1 MIAQGESP
9 LFSFNGKHC
18 DDFDVT
24 FLPSAYPFI
33 PAQSIPQT
41 SVSGRH
47 GTLRWKGR
55 TFSPKRLKG
64 KLYFLNTSGDD
75 TPIPTDELLRR
86 ASDVTAWL
94 CGTDGRGKLIL
105 DALPDRYFI
114 AEVSDEAALMDDDWA
129 SGEAAIAFTCQPFAY
144 AVSEDGVT
152 VQTSANAAKSAA
164 LGVQGNAETMLA
176 FRVTCASGTMNTA
189 TVETPTCRFD
199 FTGLGMTAGETLVAR
214 YAQEDILL
222 LEIEGVDGGTRSAMA
237 MRTTDSDDDLLLSPG
252 KNAVTVKTEKAC
264 SVELTARGRY
274 L

>member
-33 PAQSIPQT
+33 PVQSIPQT
-41 SVSGRH
+41 SVGGRH

-237 MRTTDSDDDLLLSPG
+237 MRTNGQRRRS
-252 KNAVTVKTEKAC
+252 C
-264 SVELTARGRY
+264 CCRRGRTR
-274 L
+274 

>member
-9 LFSFNGKHC
+9 LFSFSGKHC

-24 FLPSAYPFI
+24 FLPSAYPLI
-33 PAQSIPQT
+33 PAQSVPQT
-41 SVSGRH
+41 SVGGRH
-47 GTLRWKGR
+47 GTLRWQGR

-75 TPIPTDELLRR
+75 TPIPTDELLQR

-152 VQTSANAAKSAA
+152 FRRAPTRQKAQRS
-164 LGVQGNAETMLA
+164 A
-176 FRVTCASGTMNTA
+176 FREMPKPCS
-189 TVETPTCRFD
+189 
-199 FTGLGMTAGETLVAR
+199 
-214 YAQEDILL
+214 
-222 LEIEGVDGGTRSAMA
+222 RSVSHAHP
-237 MRTTDSDDDLLLSPG
+237 R
-252 KNAVTVKTEKAC
+252 
-264 SVELTARGRY
+264 
-274 L
+274 

>member
-33 PAQSIPQT
+33 PVQSIPQT
-41 SVSGRH
+41 SVGGRH

-55 TFSPKRLKG
+55 TFSTKRLKG
-64 KLYFLNTSGDD
+64 KLYFLNTLDD

-114 AEVSDEAALMDDDWA
+114 AEVSDA
-129 SGEAAIAFTCQPFAY
+129 S
-144 AVSEDGVT
+144 SLT
-152 VQTSANAAKSAA
+152 VRRQSRSPASRSLTPSA
-164 LGVQGNAETMLA
+164 
-176 FRVTCASGTMNTA
+176 RTA
-189 TVETPTCRFD
+189 
-199 FTGLGMTAGETLVAR
+199 
-214 YAQEDILL
+214 
-222 LEIEGVDGGTRSAMA
+222 
-237 MRTTDSDDDLLLSPG
+237 
-252 KNAVTVKTEKAC
+252 
-264 SVELTARGRY
+264 
-274 L
+274 

>member
-41 SVSGRH
+41 SVGGRH
-47 GTLRWKGR
+47 GTLRWQGR

-114 AEVSDEAALMDDDWA
+114 AEVSDEAALM
-129 SGEAAIAFTCQPFAY
+129 
-144 AVSEDGVT
+144 VSPR
-152 VQTSANAAKSAA
+152 
-164 LGVQGNAETMLA
+164 M
-176 FRVTCASGTMNTA
+176 R
-189 TVETPTCRFD
+189 
-199 FTGLGMTAGETLVAR
+199 
-214 YAQEDILL
+214 
-222 LEIEGVDGGTRSAMA
+222 GVD
-237 MRTTDSDDDLLLSPG
+237 
-252 KNAVTVKTEKAC
+252 
-264 SVELTARGRY
+264 
-274 L
+274 

>member
-33 PAQSIPQT
+33 PVQSIPQT
-41 SVSGRH
+41 SVGGRH

-55 TFSPKRLKG
+55 TFSTKRLKG
-64 KLYFLNTSGDD
+64 KLYFLNTLGDD

-114 AEVSDEAALMDDDWA
+114 AEVSDASSLTDDDWA

-189 TVETPTCRFD
+189 TVETPTCRFN

-252 KNAVTVKTEKAC
+252 RNAVTVKTEKAC
-264 SVELTARGRY
+264 SVHLTARGRY

>member
-9 LFSFNGKHC
+9 LFSFDGKHC
-18 DDFDVT
+18 DDFDVM
-24 FLPSAYPFI
+24 FLPFAYPFI

-41 SVSGRH
+41 SIGGRH

-86 ASDVTAWL
+86 ASDVTAGL

-114 AEVSDEAALMDDDWA
+114 AEVSDEAALTDDDWA
-129 SGEAAIAFTCQPFAY
+129 SGETAIAFTCQSFAY
-144 AVSEDGVT
+144 AVGEDGAT
-152 VQTSANAAKSAA
+152 FQTSANAAKSVA
-164 LGVQGNAETMLA
+164 LGVQGNVETMLA
-176 FRVTCASGTMNTA
+176 FRVTCASAMNTA

-214 YAQEDILL
+214 YVQEDVLL
-222 LEIEGVDGGTRSAMA
+222 LEIESVDGGMRSAMA

-252 KNAVTVKTEKAC
+252 KNTVTVKTEKAC
-264 SVELTARGRY
+264 SVKLTARGRY

>member
-1 MIAQGESP
+1 M
-9 LFSFNGKHC
+9 
-18 DDFDVT
+18 
-24 FLPSAYPFI
+24 
-33 PAQSIPQT
+33 
-41 SVSGRH
+41 
-47 GTLRWKGR
+47 
-55 TFSPKRLKG
+55 
-64 KLYFLNTSGDD
+64 
-75 TPIPTDELLRR
+75 
-86 ASDVTAWL
+86 TAWL

-176 FRVTCASGTMNTA
+176 FRVTCASAMNAA
-189 TVETPTCRFD
+189 TVETPTRRFD

-214 YAQEDILL
+214 YVQEDILL

>member
-1 MIAQGESP
+1 MA
-9 LFSFNGKHC
+9 
-18 DDFDVT
+18 
-24 FLPSAYPFI
+24 
-33 PAQSIPQT
+33 
-41 SVSGRH
+41 
-47 GTLRWKGR
+47 
-55 TFSPKRLKG
+55 
-64 KLYFLNTSGDD
+64 
-75 TPIPTDELLRR
+75 
-86 ASDVTAWL
+86 AWL

-199 FTGLGMTAGETLVAR
+199 FAGLGMTAGETLVAW

-222 LEIEGVDGGTRSAMA
+222 LEIEGVDGATRSAMA

-252 KNAVTVKTEKAC
+252 KNTVTVKTEKAC
-264 SVELTARGRY
+264 SVKLTARGRY